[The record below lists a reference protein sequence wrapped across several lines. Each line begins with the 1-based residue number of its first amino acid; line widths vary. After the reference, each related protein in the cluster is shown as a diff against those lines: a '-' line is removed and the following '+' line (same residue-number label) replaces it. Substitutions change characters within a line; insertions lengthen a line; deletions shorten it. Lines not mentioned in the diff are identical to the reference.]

1 MMENQVTAPPVKAS
15 RLTRVDGALMA
26 RILGMSWEEVQLGAG
41 ILPAPRTSSI
51 DIGSQ
56 SRNNNS

>member
-1 MMENQVTAPPVKAS
+1 MIENQTNIRPLGPT
-15 RLTRVDGALMA
+15 RLTRVDGQTMA
-26 RILGMSWEEVQLGAG
+26 RILGMSWEDVQAGAG
-41 ILPAPRTSSI
+41 IFSTAGQTPI